1 MKHDRRGEWL
11 TDVEPGHMLAVVHDA
26 PLYPQSMWTALADDD
41 TWIMSMPVLLP
52 GDRVVVVDVLNDD
65 RDPDDIRTFAAL
77 VVTHL
82 GIGCVLL
89 LSEHFRML

>member
-1 MKHDRRGEWL
+1 
-11 TDVEPGHMLAVVHDA
+11 MLAVIHDA

-41 TWIMSMPVLLP
+41 TWNISMPVPVLSP
-52 GDRVVVVDVLNDD
+52 DDRVVVVDVLNDD

-89 LSEHFRML
+89 LSEHFRTL

>member
-1 MKHDRRGEWL
+1 
-11 TDVEPGHMLAVVHDA
+11 MLLVVHDA
-26 PLYPQSMWTALADDD
+26 PLYPQSMWTALADND
-41 TWIMSMPVLLP
+41 TWIMSMPVLSP
-52 GDRVVVVDVLNDD
+52 GDKIVVVDVLDDD
-65 RDPDDIRTFAAL
+65 RDPDGIRAFAAL